1 MLAPNPNLVVQGVPP
16 IPQSLVREVE
26 KYTDEKEGIVYTFV
40 GSHLKTTRYAYSEQQ
55 LARIQQ
61 GKM

>member
-1 MLAPNPNLVVQGVPP
+1 MNLVNNKAFKREAKG
-16 IPQSLVREVE
+16 EVE